1 MDNDQLL
8 TKVEALVVKLVEL
21 SAKREEHFQIL
32 ERDFNLIED
41 LLRKSEERIDK
52 TTTVT
57 QLLVESLSIDVENA
71 RKMIDGFEKRLQE
84 AKADKAETI
93 ARLENRI
100 EWTEKRYDEII
111 EENRSLIAIL
121 HDKDRL
127 IESLEDR
134 LLLAQGNVTI
144 SGVNNQQSK

>member
-57 QLLVESLSIDVENA
+57 LLLVESLSIDVENA
-71 RKMIDGFEKRLQE
+71 RKMIDGFEKRIQE
-84 AKADKAETI
+84 AKTDKAETI

-121 HDKDRL
+121 NDKDRL
-127 IESLEDR
+127 IQNLSDR
-134 LLLAQGNVTI
+134 LLVAHGNVSI
-144 SGVNNQQSK
+144 GGINNTL